1 MGASVFAMENSML
14 RMKYF
19 FNNHSSEHEH
29 HHMDHEE
36 HKVDSAVVHE
46 NGKKNEQYTHPDT
59 WKPYLA
65 KKDYAGIVTMEFN
78 EFITAERANNKE
90 QAKMEAHHLHKAIEQ
105 YLEH

>member
-1 MGASVFAMENSML
+1 ML

-19 FNNHSSEHEH
+19 FNNHNDEHENN
-29 HHMDHEE
+29 
-36 HKVDSAVVHE
+36 KVDTVVVYEKQEKKKE
-46 NGKKNEQYTHPDT
+46 NKKENKTHPDT

-65 KKDYAGIVTMEFN
+65 KSDYAGIVTMEFN

-90 QAKMEAHHLHKAIEQ
+90 QAKMEAHHLHSAIEQ

>member
-1 MGASVFAMENSML
+1 ML

-19 FNNHSSEHEH
+19 FNNHNDEHENK
-29 HHMDHEE
+29 HENN
-36 HKVDSAVVHE
+36 KVDTAVVYEKQEKKKE
-46 NGKKNEQYTHPDT
+46 NKTLPDT

-65 KKDYAGIVTMEFN
+65 KGDYAGIVTMEFN

-90 QAKMEAHHLHKAIEQ
+90 QAKMEAHHLHSAIEQ

>member
-1 MGASVFAMENSML
+1 ML

-46 NGKKNEQYTHPDT
+46 NGKKKKEQYAQPDT

-65 KKDYAGIVTMEFN
+65 KGDYAGIVTMEFN

>member
-1 MGASVFAMENSML
+1 ML

-19 FNNHSSEHEH
+19 FNNHHEHNDTEQEEHSEHEKQ
-29 HHMDHEE
+29 E
-36 HKVDSAVVHE
+36 KKKDSKA
-46 NGKKNEQYTHPDT
+46 HPDT

-65 KKDYAGIVTMEFN
+65 KGDYAGIVTMEFN

-90 QAKMEAHHLHKAIEQ
+90 QAKVEAHHLHSAIEQ

>member
-1 MGASVFAMENSML
+1 ML

-19 FNNHSSEHEH
+19 FNNHNDEHENN
-29 HHMDHEE
+29 
-36 HKVDSAVVHE
+36 KVDTVVVYEKQEKKKE
-46 NGKKNEQYTHPDT
+46 NKTHPDT

-90 QAKMEAHHLHKAIEQ
+90 QAQMEAHHLRKAIEQ